1 MKIKTTPLIS
11 VVIPTYNHADFLRVA
26 LGSVV
31 KQTYRNLEIIIV
43 DNNSIDHTIRV
54 VDSFNDNRISLLK
67 IDNNGVIAA
76 SRNLGVDHAKGEWV
90 AYLDS
95 DDHWYPSRLQSLVDS
110 MQDDLNY
117 DVISTDEYKNNSLT
131 GKKTKLI
138 YGPLKGQKYKSLLL
152 YGNRMSPSASLVRK
166 DFLIKNEVRFNE
178 SLDFV
183 TVEDFDYWLQ
193 LALLDAKFKFIHSI
207 EGEYLVHGGNS
218 SGYLELHRCNELN
231 LLKHHVFNVQKFQSN
246 KEALWIDMQVI
257 VSLRGAFHQLKLG
270 RSLFFIKVLFASL
283 FTSPY
288 FVCKWVMHKLRFL
301 FDNMFALYKT

>member
-11 VVIPTYNHADFLRVA
+11 VVIPTYNHADFLRLA
-26 LGSVV
+26 LSSVV

-54 VDSFNDNRISLLK
+54 VESFNDNRISLLK

-76 SRNLGVDHAKGEWV
+76 SRNLGVDHAQGDWV

-95 DDHWYPSRLQSLVDS
+95 DDHWYPTRLQSLVDS
-110 MQDDLNY
+110 MQDDSKY

-178 SLDFV
+178 SLSFV

-218 SGYLELHRCNELN
+218 SGYLELHRGNELN
-231 LLKHHVFNVQKFQSN
+231 LLKHHVFNVQKFESN
-246 KEALWIDMQVI
+246 KEGLWIDMQVI
-257 VSLRGAFHQLKLG
+257 ISLREAFHQLKLG
-270 RSLFFIKVLFASL
+270 RPLLFLKVLFSSL
-283 FTSPY
+283 YTSPY
-288 FVCKWVMHKLRFL
+288 FVCKWVIHKLRFL
-301 FDNMFALYKT
+301 FDNMFFLYKT